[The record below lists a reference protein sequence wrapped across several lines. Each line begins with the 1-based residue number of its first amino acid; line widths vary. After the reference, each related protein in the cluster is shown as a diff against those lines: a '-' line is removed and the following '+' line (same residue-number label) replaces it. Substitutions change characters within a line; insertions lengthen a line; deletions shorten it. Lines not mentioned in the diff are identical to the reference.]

1 MSQRAERW
9 TAIEQGLRSSWATLR
24 AYEALLAMN
33 HEIATEV
40 RPRLASTYEERVSFW
55 ELRVEAHVLL
65 IYAQNLD
72 RAVRAL
78 RDLDADVPRQQRRT
92 RHHIRI
98 LRNSFE
104 HWDDRT
110 GESWQKLV
118 ELVGR
123 ERANQYGFSHE
134 EVYIG
139 GLALGPV
146 AEYTRD
152 VHARLVALEDSGW
165 PSDR

>member
-1 MSQRAERW
+1 MSERVDRL
-9 TAIEQGLRSSWATLR
+9 TALDQGLRSGWAVLR
-24 AYEALLAMN
+24 SYEALLAMN

-40 RPRLASTYEERVSFW
+40 RPRLGGAYEERVSFW
-55 ELRVEAHVLL
+55 ELRIEAHVLL
-65 IYAQNLD
+65 IYPQNLD

-78 RDLDADVPRQQRRT
+78 RDLGADVPRQKKRT
-92 RHHIRI
+92 RHHVRV

-118 ELVGR
+118 ELVGH

-152 VHARLVALEDSGW
+152 VHSLLVALDETGWAPDS
-165 PSDR
+165 